1 MPPVGSDDDKQKT
14 MCSNDEPETLGL
26 GVEKEVVDSMISSEK
41 LTKEIDKCQKVT
53 RCELK
58 SEFCDSTSDPTI
70 TMLGPQSAGK
80 SSLTDALMGRSFSY
94 IFKKTGTKRPN
105 HIFCKTSTTGET
117 ILKIDGEVVESFE
130 ALKEKVEKKHSH
142 FTKEKVLIEIEAPDV
157 PTVAFVDLPG
167 IRSGEAD
174 DDSRMIAEI
183 TEEYVMDES
192 NTLLCVMRAPN
203 DVASWLDFDCMKKYL
218 SKRPNWRESCLCV
231 CNRFGNIIQESNTAE
246 GWNEYF
252 KNLKEKTGNVIV
264 TTMGYPVHGNADHD
278 EWVKNVKHAQKRDAA
293 AFAKLKATV
302 GEGWDDTNDEST
314 GLVRL
319 SRFCVAL
326 LQDGS
331 FNRASTAVERTRK
344 LQSHLDDMLRTN
356 QEYLDQNN
364 DESVRKLMTQF
375 AAAVA
380 THMRALHDNS
390 TITDSSRSSE
400 NTKHTVSYNPSELP
414 GLSSNFFEDVKGLG
428 EPHGYNF
435 TLSENET
442 MKLLGNH
449 HLKEQLGV
457 RTFGKFN
464 IQRLLN
470 MVQWFI
476 LRVETSGPTKDDIS
490 TNGSMAPNIDIVY
503 KSARDMILKLGDG
516 VIPWLVSGVEALER
530 KNWDHVTRHL
540 LQKDSMFGIL
550 GSDTEMARRFHGE
563 LEKAY
568 FKMLRECTDR
578 IREDFTN
585 LIEDLSVS
593 LSLDLLDREIIGV
606 MMSINRSVPVID
618 QQYDTTALKVTDSVK
633 DLVAK
638 LKATSTEPLR
648 LGVLHRHIS
657 ELPLGYFKC
666 LSQLLYDTGCR
677 HICKWLHIRFCAK
690 VMPIFTGDQNN
701 LIVNAVITEAV
712 DNFMKDN
719 ENCQELINID
729 VDAIRAQM
737 KQIEVTKKAAKEH
750 EENSKKVQS
759 VCKNSS
765 STLAEFKESAGHAAR
780 LDSPTRTDGVA
791 MSEQPADRVAQTP
804 LVTATVIPDSVAQLT
819 PPETALPEPT
829 LQNNMNSSNNS
840 DNDRDN
846 DNEGNNSN
854 SNSKR
859 RGSKCISFFLNKTL
873 FFSLSL
879 LLIILIPYSGFNFN
893 SVKSQSKSTKKG
905 AKP

>member
-578 IREDFTN
+578 IHDDFKY

-593 LSLDLLDREIIGV
+593 LSLDMLDRECTGV
-606 MMSINRSVPVID
+606 MMSINRSVPVPN
-618 QQYDTTALKVTDSVK
+618 QQQKTNFLGIEAVIKGATAELESWKTDVDKPSTQSNLKS
-633 DLVAK
+633 
-638 LKATSTEPLR
+638 
-648 LGVLHRHIS
+648 
-657 ELPLGYFKC
+657 